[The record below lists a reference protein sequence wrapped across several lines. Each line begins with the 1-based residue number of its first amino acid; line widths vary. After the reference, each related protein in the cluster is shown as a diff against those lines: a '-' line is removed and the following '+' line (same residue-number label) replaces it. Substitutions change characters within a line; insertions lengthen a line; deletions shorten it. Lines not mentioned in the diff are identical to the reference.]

1 MDVKRNKYSRR
12 SFVKKSTKMAFQAAI
27 GAEIVYAH
35 LMPEGLLPIGLDMD
49 PSKPLPGKHPDL
61 IVLNDRP
68 VNAETPVHLL
78 ADSVTP
84 RELMFVRNNG
94 IPPERSEINASTW
107 TLTIDGESVTKPKT
121 YTINELKNRFEAVR
135 LQLTLEC
142 GGNGRSEFNPPA
154 SGNQWSLGAVACPLW
169 EGVRLR
175 DVLRDVGIKNDAV
188 YIGYRGADRHLS
200 GDPSKEPISRGV
212 PMSKALENETII
224 AWSMNGD
231 DLPLLNGYPLRLVV
245 GGWPAS
251 CSGKWLTGISI
262 RNKVHDG
269 AKMGGT
275 SYRVPCE
282 TVAPGDKVSEENMCI
297 IESMPVKSLIT
308 SPKTGAVIPLGRQLS
323 INGHAWAGDLR
334 VDTVEYSIDFGSTW
348 QKCQLEEPVNRLA
361 WQDFRADINF
371 AKKGY
376 YEVWARA
383 IDSSGVAQPMVLP
396 GWNPKGYLN
405 NACHRIAIKVS

>member
-1 MDVKRNKYSRR
+1 
-12 SFVKKSTKMAFQAAI
+12 
-27 GAEIVYAH
+27 
-35 LMPEGLLPIGLDMD
+35 
-49 PSKPLPGKHPDL
+49 
-61 IVLNDRP
+61 
-68 VNAETPVHLL
+68 
-78 ADSVTP
+78 
-84 RELMFVRNNG
+84 
-94 IPPERSEINASTW
+94 
-107 TLTIDGESVTKPKT
+107 
-121 YTINELKNRFEAVR
+121 
-135 LQLTLEC
+135 
-142 GGNGRSEFNPPA
+142 
-154 SGNQWSLGAVACPLW
+154 
-169 EGVRLR
+169 
-175 DVLRDVGIKNDAV
+175 
-188 YIGYRGADRHLS
+188 
-200 GDPSKEPISRGV
+200 
-212 PMSKALENETII
+212 
-224 AWSMNGD
+224 
-231 DLPLLNGYPLRLVV
+231 
-245 GGWPAS
+245 
-251 CSGKWLTGISI
+251 
-262 RNKVHDG
+262 
-269 AKMGGT
+269 MGGT

-371 AKKGY
+371 PKKGY